1 MSLAAAVKNIL
12 RNASRPLSPQE
23 LRDAVKNQ
31 FPECYGTESH
41 QRNVRNWNY
50 QNLDHALLAQ
60 IYTLSRT
67 ASWIVR
73 DTSVSPMLLSY
84 SINPP
89 PQVSQRPTTTT
100 ANAHGVRRRDEDF
113 SGKVEDILRYA
124 VEYHDA
130 FYAADTFK
138 GPSLYF
144 HRRALEAASGE
155 SFTKY
160 LEYIYAVLTS
170 WGMHRM
176 GSGGSKMQDFETF
189 RLSVEPLRTSIRAA
203 TDFKPE
209 EMTEREW
216 GCLKEIFISI
226 NVMASG
232 TTIVGNSK
240 VMHHLLPNI
249 VPPIDREYTLW
260 FLKGNGTIRND
271 LESEWAMMREIISG
285 FFMPIS
291 QAEPFNALANEW
303 MSHKELYPW
312 DTSIMKIIDSL
323 IIGAKALSK
332 TGVADD
338 I

>member
-1 MSLAAAVKNIL
+1 MSLAAAVKDIL

-23 LRDAVKNQ
+23 IRDAVKIH
-31 FPECYGTESH
+31 FPESYGTESH
-41 QRNVRNWNY
+41 RRNVRSGNY
-50 QNLDHALLAQ
+50 KDLDHALLAQ
-60 IYTLSRT
+60 IYTLSRS
-67 ASWIVR
+67 ASWITR
-73 DTSVSPMLLSY
+73 DTSVEPMLLSL
-84 SINPP
+84 SNIPP
-89 PQVSQRPTTTT
+89 VHTPQLTTT
-100 ANAHGVRRRDEDF
+100 AVTDPHRARHGNADL
-113 SGKVEDILRYA
+113 SGKVEDILQHA
-124 VEYHDA
+124 VDYHDA

-144 HRRALEAASGE
+144 HRRALEASSGE

-176 GSGGSKMQDFETF
+176 GSSGSKMQDFETF

-209 EMTEREW
+209 EMTDSEW
-216 GCLKEIFISI
+216 ECLKEIFMGI

-260 FLKGNGTIRND
+260 FLKGNGSIRND
-271 LESEWAMMREIISG
+271 LEAEWAMMREIVSG
-285 FFMPIS
+285 FFIPIL
-291 QAEPFNALANEW
+291 QAEPFKVLADHW
-303 MSHKELYPW
+303 MAQQERYPW
-312 DTSIMKIIDSL
+312 DTSRMKIIDSL
-323 IIGAKALSK
+323 IIGAKSLSK
-332 TGVADD
+332 QG
-338 I
+338 

>member
-1 MSLAAAVKNIL
+1 MLIRL

-23 LRDAVKNQ
+23 IRDAVKIH
-31 FPECYGTESH
+31 FPENYGTESH
-41 QRNVRNWNY
+41 QRNVISGSY
-50 QNLDHALLAQ
+50 KDLDHALLAQ
-60 IYTLSRT
+60 IYTLSRN
-67 ASWIVR
+67 ASWISR
-73 DTSVSPMLLSY
+73 DTSVEPMLLSL
-84 SINPP
+84 SNFPP
-89 PQVSQRPTTTT
+89 VFTPLILTT
-100 ANAHGVRRRDEDF
+100 AATNPHRARHGNADF
-113 SGKVEDILRYA
+113 SGKIEDILRHA

-144 HRRALEAASGE
+144 HRRALESASGE

-189 RLSVEPLRTSIRAA
+189 RLSVEPLRTSIRTAK
-203 TDFKPE
+203 DFKPE

-260 FLKGNGTIRND
+260 FLKGNGTVRND
-271 LESEWAMMREIISG
+271 LESEWTMMREIISG
-285 FFMPIS
+285 FFIPVS
-291 QAEPFNALANEW
+291 KADSFKTLADSW
-303 MSHKELYPW
+303 MTQQESYPW
-312 DTSIMKIIDSL
+312 DTSRMKIIDSL
-323 IIGAKALSK
+323 IIGAKSLSK
-332 TGVADD
+332 QG
-338 I
+338 

>member
-1 MSLAAAVKNIL
+1 MSLAAALKNIL

-31 FPECYGTESH
+31 IPECYGTESH
-41 QRNVRNWNY
+41 QRNVRNGNY
-50 QNLDHALLAQ
+50 QDFDHALLAQ

-84 SINPP
+84 SINLP
-89 PQVSQRPTTTT
+89 PQVSQSPTTTIS
-100 ANAHGVRRRDEDF
+100 NSQGVRRRNEDF
-113 SGKVEDILRYA
+113 SGKVEDILRHA

-144 HRRALEAASGE
+144 HRRALEAAFGE

-189 RLSVEPLRTSIRAA
+189 RLSVEPLHMSIRTAK
-203 TDFKPE
+203 DFKPE
-209 EMTEREW
+209 EMTEMEW

-271 LESEWAMMREIISG
+271 LEAEWAMMREIISG
-285 FFMPIS
+285 FFIPIL
-291 QAEPFNALANEW
+291 QANSFKILADDW
-303 MSHKELYPW
+303 MTQQERFPW
-312 DTSIMKIIDSL
+312 DTSRMKIIDSL
-323 IIGAKALSK
+323 IIGAKSLSK
-332 TGVADD
+332 QG
-338 I
+338 

>member
-1 MSLAAAVKNIL
+1 MSLATAVKNIL

-31 FPECYGTESH
+31 LPECYGTESH
-41 QRNVRNWNY
+41 QRNVRNGNY
-50 QNLDHALLAQ
+50 QDLDHALLAQ

-84 SINPP
+84 SINSPS
-89 PQVSQRPTTTT
+89 QVSQRATTTI
-100 ANAHGVRRRDEDF
+100 ANAHSVRRRDENF
-113 SGKVEDILRYA
+113 SGKAEDILQHA

-144 HRRALEAASGE
+144 HRRALEAASAE
-155 SFTKY
+155 SFSKY

-189 RLSVEPLRTSIRAA
+189 RVSVEPLRPNIAVAR
-203 TDFKPE
+203 DFKPE

-216 GCLKEIFISI
+216 SCLKEIFIGI

-260 FLKGNGTIRND
+260 FLNGNGTIRND
-271 LESEWAMMREIISG
+271 LESEWVMMQEIISG
-285 FFMPIS
+285 FFIPVS
-291 QAEPFNALANEW
+291 QAEPFKALADNW
-303 MSHKELYPW
+303 MTQQERYPW
-312 DTSIMKIIDSL
+312 DTSRMKIIDSL
-323 IIGAKALSK
+323 IIGAKVLSK
-332 TGVADD
+332 AGVADN